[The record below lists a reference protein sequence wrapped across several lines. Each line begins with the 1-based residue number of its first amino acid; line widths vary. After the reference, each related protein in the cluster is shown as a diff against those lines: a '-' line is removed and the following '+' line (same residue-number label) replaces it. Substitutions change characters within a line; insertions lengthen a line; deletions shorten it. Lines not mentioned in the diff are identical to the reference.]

1 MSPRC
6 QPADDRQPARRRR
19 GRDSPDAVLFR
30 IKTLAAV
37 DLAGP
42 FFNTPEQRLA
52 LARQRFFERGE
63 RPTGLVSEAVIQS
76 WMRCLQQRQQP
87 EKAVAFEPVT
97 ASRVQSVLMR
107 NRLLLQVAEA
117 EMQQLQATLAGTS
130 AAALLVDAQGVVM
143 CSTWHQPSADTPLI
157 NLASRVGVNLSEAA
171 VGTTA
176 PGVALHAGR
185 VVKVDGGEHFAHTL
199 RGLQCAAAPVR
210 DAAGRLVAVLD
221 LSSEGRSFGFDAT
234 LLVERY
240 ARGIENRLLC
250 AQAGALSPDRIIV
263 RLQLDAALLAGPWAA
278 LVGIDESGQVDW
290 LNAAAAALLGQP
302 SPWSLPVGLS
312 SEALLGLAPPAL
324 AAACRAAAPQPLRL
338 PNGLRVWSQCRRAG
352 SLALADVEA
361 GIVDA
366 GLAPAAAPA
375 TGATTTA
382 PAGGP
387 TLHDADRRL
396 VQQTLAA
403 CGGNVSRAARQLGVS
418 RGLIYRHMAPMPAEA
433 SADEGP
439 PV

>member
-1 MSPRC
+1 MSLP
-6 QPADDRQPARRRR
+6 
-19 GRDSPDAVLFR
+19 
-30 IKTLAAV
+30 
-37 DLAGP
+37 GP
-42 FFNTPEQRLA
+42 FFNTAEQRLA

-87 EKAVAFEPVT
+87 DRSVTFEPVT

-117 EMQQLQATLAGTS
+117 EMLQLQATLAGTS

-143 CSTWHQPSADTPLI
+143 RSTGRQASSETPLI

-176 PGVALHAGR
+176 PGVAAHAGR
-185 VVKVDGGEHFAHTL
+185 VVKVDGGEHFAHAM

-210 DAAGRLVAVLD
+210 DAGGRLVAVLD
-221 LSSEGRSFGFDAT
+221 LSSEGRSFGFDAG

-250 AQAGALSPDRIIV
+250 AQAGALSPERLIV

-278 LVGIDESGQVDW
+278 LVGVDEEGRVDW
-290 LNAAAAALLGQP
+290 LNAAAAALLGQQ

-312 SEALLGLAPPAL
+312 SEALLGLSLPAL
-324 AAACRAAAPQPLRL
+324 AAACQADSPQALRL

-352 SLALADVEA
+352 RWAQA
-361 GIVDA
+361 GGDEDCDA
-366 GLAPAAAPA
+366 GAGSTPPPPDTQAAAATPSPPA
-375 TGATTTA
+375 
-382 PAGGP
+382 GP

-396 VQQTLAA
+396 VQQTVAA

-418 RGLIYRHMAPMPAEA
+418 RGLIYRHMSQAQDHVHAQAHAQVPPLPALPEEP
-433 SADEGP
+433 SAA
-439 PV
+439 